1 MNKNHRKCYLRNR
14 VTKIIKKLTIGI
26 TLVIKHSEVDSSSLL
41 NDINHLK
48 GVRMMMPIVDTSRDS
63 TIERR
68 VNLIKQI
75 L

>member
-26 TLVIKHSEVDSSSLL
+26 TLVKKHSEVDSSSLL